1 MGAAA
6 VTRVSA
12 SSTWG
17 SAWAEAKLALREGQE
32 ATAEAPCPPQL
43 DPLRVLAP
51 EPGGPVEHEQGY
63 EEPRPRLE
71 GDEGGDV
78 VEAEGEALVGAALDQ
93 PCAERVDHHEEEPG
107 GDDEAG
113 REPSISEDAGGGK
126 HPDPAAD
133 LEEERNGAF
142 RRALGEAEG
151 DEARREEA
159 EAEERDGEPPHGLS
173 RCLLDRDRGAKRRR
187 RGSALARAT
196 PLAQHRG

>member
-51 EPGGPVEHEQGY
+51 EPGGAVEHEQGY

-78 VEAEGEALVGAALDQ
+78 VEAEGEALIGAALDQ
-93 PCAERVDHHEEEPG
+93 PCAERIDDHEEER
-107 GDDEAG
+107 D
-113 REPSISEDAGGGK
+113 
-126 HPDPAAD
+126 
-133 LEEERNGAF
+133 GAF

-151 DEARREEA
+151 DKARREKPEA
-159 EAEERDGEPPHGLS
+159 DERDGEPQHGLP
-173 RCLLDRDRGAKRRR
+173 RCLLDPNGRATCR
-187 RGSALARAT
+187 RGDGAFARVA
-196 PLAQHRG
+196 PVPQHRGAL